1 MAMKF
6 DKKAMRNTEISKIQ
20 VNFNQN
26 NTKHKQPASLQKK
39 PQMDKKQV
47 KIRGKTVRWQH
58 WSVKRAPGLGITG
71 SQTPLWAHSTT

>member
-26 NTKHKQPASLQKK
+26 NPKNKQPASLQKK
-39 PQMDKKQV
+39 RKWTKN
-47 KIRGKTVRWQH
+47 KSKFAGK
-58 WSVKRAPGLGITG
+58 P
-71 SQTPLWAHSTT
+71 